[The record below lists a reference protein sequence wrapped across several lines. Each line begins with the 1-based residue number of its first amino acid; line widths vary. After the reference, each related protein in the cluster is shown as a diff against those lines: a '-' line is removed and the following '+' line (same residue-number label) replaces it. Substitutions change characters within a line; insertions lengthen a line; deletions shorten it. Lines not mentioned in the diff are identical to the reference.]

1 VLGSGQEVSGADR
14 LTTSLELAHRV
25 ASLAAE
31 KLATDI
37 VILDMRD
44 VVTYTDYFVI
54 CSGRNARQT
63 QAIASETREALKR
76 DRVSAR
82 NVDGD
87 RQGDWILL
95 DYLDV
100 IVHVFT
106 PDARSFYRLESL
118 WGEVPSESFAE
129 GA

>member
-1 VLGSGQEVSGADR
+1 
-14 LTTSLELAHRV
+14 
-25 ASLAAE
+25 
-31 KLATDI
+31 
-37 VILDMRD
+37 VILDMSD
-44 VVTYTDYFVI
+44 VVSYTDHFVI
-54 CSGRNARQT
+54 CSGRNPRQT
-63 QAIASETREALKR
+63 QGIASEIREALKR
-76 DRVSAR
+76 DRVLSR
-82 NVDGD
+82 NIDGE

-118 WGEVPSESFAE
+118 WGEVPSESYAQ

>member
-1 VLGSGQEVSGADR
+1 
-14 LTTSLELAHRV
+14 
-25 ASLAAE
+25 
-31 KLATDI
+31 
-37 VILDMRD
+37 VILDMTD
-44 VVTYTDYFVI
+44 VVSYTDHFVI
-54 CSGRNARQT
+54 CSGRNTRQT
-63 QAIASETREALKR
+63 QGIAGEIREALKR
-76 DRVSAR
+76 DRILSR
-82 NVDGD
+82 NIDGE

-118 WGEVPSESFAE
+118 WGEVPSESYAQ